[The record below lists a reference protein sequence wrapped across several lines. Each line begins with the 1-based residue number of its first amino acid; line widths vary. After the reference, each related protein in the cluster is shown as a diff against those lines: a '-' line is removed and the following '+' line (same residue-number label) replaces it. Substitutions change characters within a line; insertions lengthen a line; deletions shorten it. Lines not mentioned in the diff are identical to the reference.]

1 MHRNRVLYQ
10 KTSNQVNL
18 VLAPAG
24 RKVYMGTC
32 CQTPVTP
39 LGFKRLLD
47 TVFYIPVAPLGLKS
61 CEYHFFY
68 TPIAPLGLKKG
79 LTVFLYTFRT
89 AGAKDENRIRPKY
102 FLSCHIRVSL
112 RSIQRTYTMSSC
124 STCAT
129 ITHGQWQHMSDTR
142 TCAAIAQGCRE
153 E

>member
-1 MHRNRVLYQ
+1 MSMLFTWEQCWVRKRQSIGANLACNTCVFSVDLASVGRCPLYIY
-10 KTSNQVNL
+10 V
-18 VLAPAG
+18 
-24 RKVYMGTC
+24 C
-32 CQTPVTP
+32 C
-39 LGFKRLLD
+39 G
-47 TVFYIPVAPLGLKS
+47 
-61 CEYHFFY
+61 

-112 RSIQRTYTMSSC
+112 RSTQRTYTMSSC